1 MLGLIVRCCTLWED
15 ITDLTRASQQYAE
28 ADPRRKYEI
37 CDLIHAFV
45 PYAAKRFADGD
56 IGDETLGGQY
66 GFQVVRWEEVGCCLS
81 ALLRVLPNCLAR
93 PSPAVAV

>member
-1 MLGLIVRCCTLWED
+1 MLLWD
-15 ITDLTRASQQYAE
+15 HCHTVMCYLQQYAE
-28 ADPRRKYEI
+28 ADPTRKDEI

-66 GFQVVRWEEVGCCLS
+66 GFQVVRWEEVCRCYPTS
-81 ALLRVLPNCLAR
+81 ASLNSFV
-93 PSPAVAV
+93 